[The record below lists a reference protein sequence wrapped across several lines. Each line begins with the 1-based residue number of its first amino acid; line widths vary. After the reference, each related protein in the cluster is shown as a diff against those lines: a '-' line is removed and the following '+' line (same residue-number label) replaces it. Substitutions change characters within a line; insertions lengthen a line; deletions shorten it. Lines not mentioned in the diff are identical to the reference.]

1 MDAML
6 FNRSA
11 SSAAEV
17 RARQLAN
24 AERKSRSLPG
34 GMYFKD
40 KSVWKQIF
48 QLMYCHH
55 TSRPPAVSQMVIG

>member
-1 MDAML
+1 MTPRSNQPVTTDAVL

-17 RARQLAN
+17 RARQLEN

-40 KSVWKQIF
+40 
-48 QLMYCHH
+48 
-55 TSRPPAVSQMVIG
+55 